1 MGQQLP
7 DRDILLP
14 ILRKVQPQVVHCY
27 NPRPIIYGGLAARL
41 KGIRATVGSLSAF
54 ACHHGSRK
62 VLTARG
68 EWVTPILFGV
78 LDDRSRLA
86 CHLQW
91 YLSETAEVV
100 GVWMRTHPF
109 GGEGWEAKRSCCSPD
124 AADDARRVAQILGI
138 PFFVLNVEDAFGA
151 RVIDAFADAY
161 LQGATPNPCQA
172 CNQYIKFDEL
182 LRRGLAAYGADQV
195 ATGHY
200 ARIDRVDGRWRLL
213 RSLDANKDQTYFLWV
228 LTQEQLAATR
238 FPLGEL
244 TKPQVREIATQLG
257 LPTAA
262 KPESQEICFV
272 PAGDYRALLEE
283 RRGYAGEP
291 GPILDAQGATVGTHT
306 GYAHYTVGQRHGL
319 GVALGEAVYVR
330 EIRPASNTVVIG
342 ARDEI
347 AQSQFVVTDR
357 RFVAGEP
364 PAQRFEARVRI
375 RHRAPDVACAVTLV
389 GPNGLLVETAEP
401 VWAPAPGQ
409 AAVLYD
415 GDECLGGGRIAHRD
429 AARAA

>member
-1 MGQQLP
+1 MS
-7 DRDILLP
+7 RI
-14 ILRKVQPQVVHCY
+14 VAAMS
-27 NPRPIIYGGLAARL
+27 GGVDSSVAAAMVA
-41 KGIRATVGSLSAF
+41 GISPGEAPAD
-54 ACHHGSRK
+54 
-62 VLTARG
+62 TA
-68 EWVTPILFGV
+68 
-78 LDDRSRLA
+78 D
-86 CHLQW
+86 
-91 YLSETAEVV
+91 EVV

-161 LQGATPNPCQA
+161 LEGATPNPCQA

-182 LRRGLAAYGADQV
+182 LRRGLAAYGADQI

-200 ARIDRVDGRWRLL
+200 ARIERAGDRLRLL
-213 RSLDANKDQTYFLWV
+213 RALDTNKDQTYFLWV

-244 TKPQVREIATQLG
+244 TKPQVREIAGRLR

-283 RRGYAGEP
+283 RRGYAGEL
-291 GPILDAQGATVGTHT
+291 GPIVDSHGTTVGTHT

-342 ARDEI
+342 GRDEI
-347 AQSQFVVTDR
+347 ARSQFSVAGR
-357 RFVAGEP
+357 HFVAGQP
-364 PAQRFEARVRI
+364 PAERFEARVRI
-375 RHRAPDVACAVTLV
+375 RHRAPDVACSVTLV
-389 GPNGLLVETAEP
+389 GADGLLVETAEP

-409 AAVLYD
+409 GAVLYD
-415 GDECLGGGRIAHRD
+415 GDECLGGGRIAQRD
-429 AARAA
+429 IAAAA

>member
-1 MGQQLP
+1 MIRRMTRIVAAMSGGVDSSVAAAMVAGITP
-7 DRDILLP
+7 DGAAADI
-14 ILRKVQPQVVHCY
+14 
-27 NPRPIIYGGLAARL
+27 A
-41 KGIRATVGSLSAF
+41 
-54 ACHHGSRK
+54 
-62 VLTARG
+62 
-68 EWVTPILFGV
+68 
-78 LDDRSRLA
+78 D
-86 CHLQW
+86 
-91 YLSETAEVV
+91 EVV
-100 GVWMRTHPF
+100 GVWMRTHSF
-109 GGEGWEAKRSCCSPD
+109 DGEGWEAKRSCCSPD

-138 PFFVLNVEDAFGA
+138 PFFVLNVEDVFGA

-200 ARIDRVDGRWRLL
+200 ARIERTGDRWRLL
-213 RSLDANKDQTYFLWV
+213 RALDANKDQTYFLWV
-228 LTQEQLAATR
+228 LTQKQLAATR

-244 TKPQVREIATQLG
+244 SKPQVREIAGQLR

-283 RRGYAGEP
+283 RRGYSGEP
-291 GPILDAQGATVGTHT
+291 GPILDAQGTTVGTHT

-319 GVALGEAVYVR
+319 GVALGEVVYVR

-342 ARDEI
+342 GRDEI
-347 AQSQFVVTDR
+347 AQSQFHVAGR
-357 RFVAGEP
+357 HFVAGEP
-364 PAQRFEARVRI
+364 PAERFEARVRI
-375 RHRAPDVACAVTLV
+375 RHRAPDVACTVTLL
-389 GPNGLLVETAEP
+389 GDDGLLVETAEP

-409 AAVLYD
+409 GAVFYD
-415 GDECLGGGRIAHRD
+415 GEECLGGGRISLRD
-429 AARAA
+429 VATAA